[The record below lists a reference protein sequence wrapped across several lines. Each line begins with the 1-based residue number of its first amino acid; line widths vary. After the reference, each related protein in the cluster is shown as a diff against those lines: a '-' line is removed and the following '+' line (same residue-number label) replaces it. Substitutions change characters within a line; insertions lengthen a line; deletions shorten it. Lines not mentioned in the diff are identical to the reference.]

1 MREGFV
7 RGSFLLRVQVQV
19 CSVDLV
25 EPPQQVL
32 GGAIDIIPTRVIW
45 KVIAKWRSRK
55 LRFEQI
61 DLVEEQDNTGSHEPP
76 AIDYRIEEH

>member
-1 MREGFV
+1 M
-7 RGSFLLRVQVQV
+7 

-45 KVIAKWRSRK
+45 KVIAKWGSRK
-55 LRFEQI
+55 FRFEQI
-61 DLVEEQDNTGSHEPP
+61 DLVEEQDNTGPHEPP
-76 AIDYRIEEH
+76 AIDYRVEEH